1 MKKLI
6 EGIYHNTIK
15 ATYDKTITHFML
27 NEENFKTFP
36 LNQKVFS
43 LLPLGCLGA
52 AAQQVGKDGLEHTSD
67 V

>member
-1 MKKLI
+1 
-6 EGIYHNTIK
+6 
-15 ATYDKTITHFML
+15 ML